1 MVKLIKIL
9 LLTFVATF
17 VAELAIGQTN
27 SSDPQ
32 VVCVGYIGA
41 YQVDYLENAGAGTL
55 GSTYTWSVP
64 TVGFVGLITT
74 NQGPGSSENRII
86 IDWGATPSGLYQIQ
100 ILESTAGCVGVPI
113 LLNVQ
118 LLDPVIGTD
127 LQTACNSFTW
137 IDGITYNAS
146 TNTPIFTIVGG
157 SSTGCDS
164 IVTLNLTINNVV
176 TGTDVQTACN
186 SFTWI
191 DGITY
196 NTSTNTP
203 TFNIVGGSVSGCDSI
218 VTLNLTIN
226 NVVTGTDVQT
236 ACNSYTW
243 IDGITY
249 IASTNTPTF
258 TILGGSSTGCDSIVT
273 LNLTI
278 NTVVTGTDVQTAC
291 NSYTW
296 IDGITYNA
304 STNTPTF
311 TIVGGSSAGCDS
323 TVTLNLT
330 INTVVNGTDVQTACN
345 SFTWIDGITYNA
357 STNTPTFTIVGG
369 SVSGCDSIV
378 TLNLTINNVV
388 TGTDVQTA
396 CNSFTW
402 IDGITYN
409 ASTNTPTFTIVGGS
423 STGCDS
429 IVTLNLTI
437 NNVVTGTDVQTTC
450 NSFTW
455 IDGITYN
462 ASTNTPTFTIVG
474 GSSAGCDSIV
484 TLDLTI
490 NNVVT
495 GTDVQTA
502 CNTYTWIDGITY
514 NASTNTP
521 TFTIVGGGSTGC
533 DSIVTLDL
541 TINNFVTGTD
551 VQIACNTYTWIDG
564 ITYNA
569 STNTP
574 TFTIVGGSSAGCDST
589 VTLNLTINTVA
600 TGTDVHTAC
609 NSYTWIDG
617 ITYNAS
623 TNTPTFT
630 ILGGSSTGCDS
641 IVTLNLTINNFVTG
655 TDVHTACNSYTWIDG
670 ITYNASTNTPTFTIV
685 GGSSTGCDSIVT
697 LNLTINNVVTGT
709 DVQTA
714 CNSFTWIDGITYN
727 ASTNTPT
734 FTIVGG
740 SVSGCDSIVT
750 LDLTINNVVT
760 GTDVQ
765 TACNSYTWID
775 GITYNA
781 STNTPTFTIVGGSS
795 TGCDSIVTLNLTIN
809 NVVTGT
815 DVQTACNTYTWI
827 DGITYNASTNT
838 PTFTIVGGS
847 VSGCDSIV
855 TLDLTINNFVTG
867 TDVQTA
873 CNSYTW
879 IDGITYN
886 ASTNTP
892 TFTIVGGSS
901 TGCDSTVTLN
911 LTINTVV
918 TGTDVQTA
926 CNTYTWIDGVT
937 YNASTNT
944 PIFTIV
950 GGSSTGCDSIVTLN
964 LTINNVV
971 TGTDVQTACNSY
983 TWIDGITYNASTN
996 TPTFTI
1002 VGGSS
1007 TGCDSIVTL
1016 DLTINNFVTGTDVQ
1030 TACNTYTWIDG
1041 ITYNAS
1047 TNTPT
1052 FTIVGGSVSGCDS
1065 IVTLDLTINNFVT
1078 GTDVQTACNSY
1089 TWIDGITYNA
1099 STNTPMFTIVG
1110 GSSTG
1115 CDSIVTLDLTI
1126 NNIVAGTDVQ
1136 TACNSFTW
1144 IDGIT
1149 YNAST
1154 NTPTFT
1160 IAGGSSTGCDS
1171 IVTLNLTIN
1180 NCSGTDV
1187 QTACNSFTWID
1198 GITYNAS
1205 TIHQHLRLLVQD
1217 VFNRNFGFNH

>member
-1 MVKLIKIL
+1 MV
-9 LLTFVATF
+9 LLTMPA
-17 VAELAIGQTN
+17 
-27 SSDPQ
+27 
-32 VVCVGYIGA
+32 
-41 YQVDYLENAGAGTL
+41 
-55 GSTYTWSVP
+55 
-64 TVGFVGLITT
+64 
-74 NQGPGSSENRII
+74 
-86 IDWGATPSGLYQIQ
+86 
-100 ILESTAGCVGVPI
+100 
-113 LLNVQ
+113 
-118 LLDPVIGTD
+118 
-127 LQTACNSFTW
+127 
-137 IDGITYNAS
+137 
-146 TNTPIFTIVGG
+146 TNTPTFTIVGG
-157 SSTGCDS
+157 SVSGCDS
-164 IVTLNLTINNVV
+164 IVTLDLTINNVV

-186 SFTWI
+186 
-191 DGITY
+191 TY
-196 NTSTNTP
+196 
-203 TFNIVGGSVSGCDSI
+203 
-218 VTLNLTIN
+218 
-226 NVVTGTDVQT
+226 
-236 ACNSYTW
+236 
-243 IDGITY
+243 
-249 IASTNTPTF
+249 
-258 TILGGSSTGCDSIVT
+258 
-273 LNLTI
+273 
-278 NTVVTGTDVQTAC
+278 
-291 NSYTW
+291 
-296 IDGITYNA
+296 
-304 STNTPTF
+304 
-311 TIVGGSSAGCDS
+311 
-323 TVTLNLT
+323 
-330 INTVVNGTDVQTACN
+330 
-345 SFTWIDGITYNA
+345 TWIDGITYNA

-423 STGCDS
+423 VTGCDS
-429 IVTLNLTI
+429 IVTLDLTI
-437 NNVVTGTDVQTTC
+437 NNVVTGTDVQTAC

-474 GSSAGCDSIV
+474 GSVSGCDSIV

-521 TFTIVGGGSTGC
+521 TFTIVGGSVTGC
-533 DSIVTLDL
+533 DSIVTLD
-541 TINNFVTGTD
+541 
-551 VQIACNTYTWIDG
+551 
-564 ITYNA
+564 
-569 STNTP
+569 
-574 TFTIVGGSSAGCDST
+574 
-589 VTLNLTINTVA
+589 
-600 TGTDVHTAC
+600 
-609 NSYTWIDG
+609 
-617 ITYNAS
+617 
-623 TNTPTFT
+623 
-630 ILGGSSTGCDS
+630 
-641 IVTLNLTINNFVTG
+641 
-655 TDVHTACNSYTWIDG
+655 
-670 ITYNASTNTPTFTIV
+670 
-685 GGSSTGCDSIVT
+685 
-697 LNLTINNVVTGT
+697 LTINNVVTGT

-781 STNTPTFTIVGGSS
+781 STNTPTFTIVGGSVS
-795 TGCDSIVTLNLTIN
+795 GCDSIVTLDLTIN

-855 TLDLTINNFVTG
+855 TLDLTINNVVTGTDVQTACNSFTWIDGITYNASTNTPTFTIIGGSVSGCDSIVTLDLTINNFVTG

-873 CNSYTW
+873 CNSFTW

-892 TFTIVGGSS
+892 TFTIVGGSV
-901 TGCDSTVTLN
+901 TGCDSIVTLD
-911 LTINTVV
+911 LTINNFV

-926 CNTYTWIDGVT
+926 CNTYTWIDG
-937 YNASTNT
+937 
-944 PIFTIV
+944 
-950 GGSSTGCDSIVTLN
+950 
-964 LTINNVV
+964 
-971 TGTDVQTACNSY
+971 
-983 TWIDGITYNASTN
+983 ITYNAS
-996 TPTFTI
+996 PTHQHLRLLEVQFLVVI
-1002 VGGSS
+1002 
-1007 TGCDSIVTL
+1007 IVTL

-1078 GTDVQTACNSY
+1078 GTDVQTACNTY

-1099 STNTPMFTIVG
+1099 STNTPTFTIVGGSNAGCDSIVTLDLTINNVVTGTDVQTACNTYTWIDGITYNASTNTPTFTIVG

-1126 NNIVAGTDVQ
+1126 NNFVTGTDVQ
-1136 TACNSFTW
+1136 TACNSYTW

-1160 IAGGSSTGCDS
+1160 IVGGSVSGCDS
-1171 IVTLNLTIN
+1171 IVTLDLTIN
-1180 NCSGTDV
+1180 NFVTGTDV
-1187 QTACNSFTWID
+1187 QTACNTYTWID

-1205 TIHQHLRLLVQD
+1205 TNTPTFTIVGGSVQLD
-1217 VFNRNFGFNH
+1217 VIQLSP